1 MASRL
6 QPRRLDLTGLRVTV
20 MGLGQHGGGLAA
32 AAYAVSR
39 GATVTVTDLADEA
52 RLAAGLERL
61 PPQARLVLG
70 RHERADF
77 AGADLVIKN
86 PAVKRGSPYLAAARA
101 VTTDI
106 ALFLAEWRHRGPL
119 VAVSGTKGK
128 SGTASAAAHILRGHD
143 ERTALGGN
151 ITRSPLEF
159 VDTLAPRVPV
169 VLELSSFQLGD
180 LRFCREHNARTA
192 HVQRSGLDAA
202 LQPRLAAE
210 VAAITTIMPD
220 HQDYYRDMERYV
232 DDKREIYA
240 HPAPNGRQIFGL
252 GHGWADGFVAD
263 CRRSAWT
270 VEPRRPAAGT
280 GGADRQPP
288 RGSEPATATCAPDG
302 SYRLSGANDAVL
314 VPADSLVPGDH
325 NRANLAIAGLAAVA
339 LGMDVATVAARAR
352 RFPGIAHRLETVA
365 ERGGVRLVNDSAA
378 TVPEAALAGVRAFD
392 GHPVVLIAGGSDKGL
407 DLAPLLAACRV
418 ARATVLL
425 AGSCTER
432 LLGLPAADEIA
443 YSGPWPDP
451 AQGFDAALAAAGA
464 IRDARRGARVIVL
477 LSPGCASFGMFRNE
491 FDRGDR
497 FRRFARHWR
506 QTR

>member
-1 MASRL
+1 M
-6 QPRRLDLTGLRVTV
+6 RVTV

-70 RHERADF
+70 RHEREDF
-77 AGADLVIKN
+77 TGADLVIKN
-86 PAVKRGSPYLAAARA
+86 PAVRRGSPYLAAARA

-119 VAVSGTKGK
+119 VTVTGTKGK
-128 SGTASAAAHILRGHD
+128 SGTASAAAYILRGRD
-143 ERTALGGN
+143 ERVALGGN

-159 VDTLAPRVPV
+159 VDALAPRVPV

-192 HVQRSGLDAA
+192 RTAHMPPGPAAA
-202 LQPRLAAE
+202 LQPRLTAE

-252 GHGWADGFVAD
+252 GHGWADRFLAD
-263 CRRSAWT
+263 CGRSGWT
-270 VEPRRPAAGT
+270 VEPRRSVAGT
-280 GGADRQPP
+280 GGADAPPP
-288 RGSEPATATCAPDG
+288 RGSGPATATCAPDG
-302 SYRLSGANDAVL
+302 SYRLSGADDAVL
-314 VPADSLVPGDH
+314 VPADSAVPGDH

-352 RFPGIAHRLETVA
+352 SFPGIAHRLETVA
-365 ERGGVRLVNDSAA
+365 EHDGVRLVNDSAA
-378 TVPEAALAGVRAFD
+378 TVPQAALAGVRAFD

-407 DLAPLLAACRV
+407 DLAPLLEACRV
-418 ARATVLL
+418 AHTTVLL

-432 LLGLPAADEIA
+432 LLGLPAADAIA
-443 YSGPWPDP
+443 YSGPWLDP
-451 AQGFDAALAAAGA
+451 GQGFDAALAAAQA
-464 IRDARRGARVIVL
+464 IRDTRRETQVIVL

-497 FRRFARHWR
+497 FRRFARRWR
-506 QTR
+506 QER